1 MSTTL
6 QRILIAGASGLVG
19 GQCLSAFT
27 AAGHRVVGTHY
38 SYPTPGTVYLDTLA
52 LEADAIAALEQQLE
66 GPADWIVHCGA
77 LTHVDYCEQHPDE
90 SQRLTVTSTER
101 LVELAQRWGARL
113 AYVSTDYVFD
123 GARGPYVE
131 TDAVNPLSVYA
142 RHKLAA
148 EQLALAQAGGLA
160 VRITNVYGDEARG
173 KNFVARV
180 AAQLAEARSTGQ
192 PLRLRLPADQYATPI
207 NAADVARALLRLIE
221 AREQGVWHLAS
232 TDWMNRVQLA
242 QRVGSYYPGAP
253 LELTGVPTRELAQPA
268 ARPLLGGLIAAK
280 FLARFPDF
288 AFTNLDDYLREF
300 IQIER

>member
-1 MSTTL
+1 MSSTP

-19 GQCLSAFT
+19 GQCLGAFGS
-27 AAGHRVVGTHY
+27 AGHRVLGTHY

-52 LEADAIAALEQQLE
+52 LEPAAIAALEQQLG

-101 LVELAQRWGARL
+101 LAELAQRWGARL

-148 EQLALAQAGGLA
+148 EQLALTQPGGLA

-180 AAQLAEARSTGQ
+180 AAQLAEARASGQ
-192 PLRLRLPADQYATPI
+192 PFRLRLPADQYATPI

-221 AREQGVWHLAS
+221 VREQGVWHLAS

-242 QRVGSYYPGAP
+242 QRVARYYPGAP
-253 LELTGVPTRELAQPA
+253 LELTGVPTRELGQPA
-268 ARPLLGGLIAAK
+268 VRPLLGGLIAEK

-288 AFTNLDDYLREF
+288 AFTNLDDYLRLVTAA
-300 IQIER
+300 